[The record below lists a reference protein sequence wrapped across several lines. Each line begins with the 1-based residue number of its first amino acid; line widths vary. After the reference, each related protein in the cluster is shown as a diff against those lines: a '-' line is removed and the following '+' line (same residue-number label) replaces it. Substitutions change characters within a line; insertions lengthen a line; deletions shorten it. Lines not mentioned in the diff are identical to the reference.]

1 MTLVVASSTASAR
14 RSAVPSVNPADSAI
28 FFVTSRTRPRNDVWL
43 GMEIIRLGLGAR
55 TASGARLFGAAEAGD
70 GLDLRGIDAIQ
81 VVEAQHLE
89 DVPDGLVQVGQ
100 PQVPAIAADL
110 LDRPHDGPQAGAG
123 DVGQA
128 PTVHYDLEPPLGQR
142 FLDLTLEDPDGVG
155 VDEALRVEE
164 CHPFHVASLDG
175 QLGHESPNI
184 ARQGVLSTPRASMM
198 SLRIWATR
206 ASASGNVRSSRRR
219 SSNSSRSVRP

>member
-55 TASGARLFGAAEAGD
+55 TASGARFFDAAEARD
-70 GLDLRGIDAIQ
+70 GLHLRRVDAVQ
-81 VVEAQHLE
+81 VVEAQDLE

-100 PQVPAIAADL
+100 PQVPAVAADL
-110 LDRPHDGPQAGAG
+110 LDRPHDGPQARAG

-128 PTVHYDLEPPLGQR
+128 PTVHYDLEPALGQR
-142 FLDLTLEDPDGVG
+142 FLDLTLEHADGVG
-155 VDEALRVEE
+155 IYEALRVEE
-164 CHPFHVASLDG
+164 SHPFHVAGLDG
-175 QLGHESPNI
+175 ELGHE
-184 ARQGVLSTPRASMM
+184 AR
-198 SLRIWATR
+198 I
-206 ASASGNVRSSRRR
+206 
-219 SSNSSRSVRP
+219 